1 MERFSK
7 THFRNVGYKTLLE
20 QGWTHEQ
27 IAKSDVDSIKTEML
41 LESTGRLR
49 NVGIRTDSH
58 WLENMGRHALGFEM
72 LNATVWEVPM
82 RNN

>member
-20 QGWTHEQ
+20 QGWTPDQ
-27 IAKSDVDSIKTEML
+27 IAKSDVDSIKTEIL

-49 NVGIRTDSH
+49 NVGIRSDSH
-58 WLENMGRHALGFEM
+58 WLENVGRYSLGFEM
-72 LNATVWEVPM
+72 LDATVWKVPM
-82 RNN
+82 R

>member
-7 THFRNVGYKTLLE
+7 THFRNVGYKTLLG
-20 QGWTHEQ
+20 QGWTQEQ
-27 IAKSDVDSIKTEML
+27 ISKADVDSIKTEML

-49 NVGIRTDSH
+49 NVGIRTDPH
-58 WLENMGRHALGFEM
+58 WLENIGRHELGVEM

>member
-27 IAKSDVDSIKTEML
+27 IAEADVNSIKTEML

-49 NVGIRTDSH
+49 NIGLRIDSH

-72 LNATVWEVPM
+72 IDSTAWEVPM
-82 RNN
+82 R

>member
-20 QGWTHEQ
+20 QGWTQEQ

-58 WLENMGRHALGFEM
+58 WLENIGRHALGFEM
-72 LNATVWEVPM
+72 LDSTVWEVPM

>member
-7 THFRNVGYKTLLE
+7 THFRNVGYKALLE

-27 IAKSDVDSIKTEML
+27 IAKADVNSIKTEVL
-41 LESTGRLR
+41 LDSTCCLR
-49 NVGIRTDSH
+49 NVGLRTDSH

-72 LNATVWEVPM
+72 LDSTVWEVPM
-82 RNN
+82 W